1 MTQAP
6 QALAKPGVSDKIYQ
20 TTKLAA
26 VVDALAEEGVSLSD
40 ALRDVGVTPQQ
51 LHSPH
56 TLVSQRQLLAAC
68 KNAIQFSR
76 DPRLPFR
83 VGSAIHVS
91 AYGMYGYATLCS
103 TDFRRTMEFCVKY
116 HTLAAPL
123 VTIAFGEQ
131 GHSGIWTIEPIS
143 HHAVD
148 ERLYRFI
155 VEMQI
160 GVHISLHRDVMGPSF
175 APSAI
180 SLSYPR
186 ARDFFLTEPMI
197 GCSLHFDQAANQIVF
212 DAKWLDGAAKLGN
225 RTTYPAVVSMCDEL
239 IAGITHRTGVAGK
252 VRTKLLVDIANRP
265 TIATVAKTL
274 GTTARTLRRQLEQQ
288 GTSFRDVMDELRSEM
303 AVKFL
308 RETVM
313 TNEDIAVA
321 LGFSDA
327 ANFRHA
333 FRRWTAKTPSEF
345 RLGSRENAGAP

>member
-1 MTQAP
+1 MQAA
-6 QALAKPGVSDKIYQ
+6 QAIAKPGVSDRIYR

-26 VVDALAEEGVSLSD
+26 VVDALTEEGVSPHD
-40 ALRDVGVTPQQ
+40 ALRDVGVTPQE

-56 TLVSQRQLLAAC
+56 ALISQRQLLASC
-68 KNAIQFSR
+68 KNAIRLSR
-76 DPRLPFR
+76 DPSLPFR
-83 VGSAIHVS
+83 VGSSIHVS
-91 AYGMYGYATLCS
+91 AYGMYGYAILCS

-116 HTLAAPL
+116 HTLATPL
-123 VTIAFGEQ
+123 ATISFAEQ
-131 GHSGIWTIEPIS
+131 DQSGIWTIEPIL

-175 APSAI
+175 APSEI
-180 SLSYPR
+180 TLTYPR
-186 ARDFFLTEPMI
+186 AQDFFLTEQMAAS
-197 GCSLHFDQAANQIVF
+197 SLRFEQAANQIVF
-212 DAKWLDGAAKLGN
+212 DATWLDGTAKLGN
-225 RTTYPAVVSMCDEL
+225 RTTYPAVVAMCDDL
-239 IAGITHRTGVAGK
+239 LAGITHRTGAAGK
-252 VRTKLLVDIANRP
+252 VRTRLLVDIADRP
-265 TIATVAKTL
+265 TIAAVAKAL
-274 GTTARTLRRQLEQQ
+274 ATTPRTLRRQLEHQ
-288 GTSFRDVMDELRSEM
+288 GTSFRELIDDLRAEM

-313 TNEDIAVA
+313 TNEDIAAA

-345 RLGSRENAGAP
+345 RLGSREVATVP